1 MDTVQTP
8 VLLLESLP
16 SPHTHT
22 SNPTKEVPFEDQGH
36 LSPVSAAQQKAL
48 PFTSSLCCYH
58 LPSGPHRLKEAVL
71 PQCAPI
77 SHGRES
83 LTLQQYC
90 TLKSADYPE
99 IS

>member
-16 SPHTHT
+16 SPHTRT
-22 SNPTKEVPFEDQGH
+22 PNPAKEVPFEDQGH

-48 PFTSSLCCYH
+48 PFTSSLRCYH
-58 LPSGPHRLKEAVL
+58 LPSGPRRLKEPVL